1 MPILSV
7 FYGII
12 VRMYFFDNQQH
23 HAPHV
28 HVEYQGDKAVFAI
41 DSAELIDG
49 RLPPRQIRLV
59 QAWME
64 IHRDELLADWQLA
77 VNGEEPYKIDPLR

>member
-23 HAPHV
+23 HLPHI
-28 HVEYQGDKAVFAI
+28 HVEYQGSRAVFGI
-41 DSAELIDG
+41 DSAELMEG
-49 RLPPRQIRLV
+49 TLPRKQLRLV
-59 QAWME
+59 QAW
-64 IHRDELLADWQLA
+64 IELHQEELIADWQLA
-77 VNGEEPYKIDPLR
+77 TNGEEPVRIAPLS

>member
-23 HAPHV
+23 HLPHI
-28 HVEYQGDKAVFAI
+28 HVEYQGSQAVFGI
-41 DSAELIDG
+41 DNAELMEG
-49 RLPPRQIRLV
+49 TLPRKQMRLV
-59 QAWME
+59 QAW
-64 IHRDELLADWQLA
+64 IELHQEELIADWQLA
-77 VNGEEPYKIDPLR
+77 ANGEEPVRIAPLS

>member
-12 VRMYFFDNQQH
+12 VRMYFFDNEQH
-23 HAPHV
+23 HVPHI
-28 HVEYQGDKAVFAI
+28 HVEYQGQTAVFDI
-41 DSAELIDG
+41 DTAELIAGDLS
-49 RLPPRQIRLV
+49 RKQLRLV

-64 IHRDELLADWQLA
+64 LRRDELLADWQLA
-77 VNGEEPYKIDPLR
+77 VNGEEPVKIAPLG

>member
-23 HAPHV
+23 HLSHI
-28 HVEYQGDKAVFAI
+28 HVEYQGNRAVFGI
-41 DSAELIDG
+41 ENAELMEG
-49 RLPPRQIRLV
+49 TLPRKQMRLV
-59 QAWME
+59 QAW
-64 IHRDELLADWQLA
+64 IELHQEELIADWQLA
-77 VNGEEPYKIDPLR
+77 ANGEEPVRIAPLS